1 MSESIIRLEGREEVS
16 EGGMCVG
23 ECRVAGDHQNPDTQE
38 KCIGEGDSIVRNV
51 HVVHVV
57 HVVLG
62 MVVHVTHVVHVIH
75 VVHVAHVV
83 QVFLG
88 VVVHVVEGVWGGGT
102 WG

>member
-38 KCIGEGDSIVRNV
+38 KCIGEGDAVAHNV

-57 HVVLG
+57 Y
-62 MVVHVTHVVHVIH
+62 VIHAVH
-75 VVHVAHVV
+75 VVHVAH
-83 QVFLG
+83 VFLG